1 MAKINE
7 NVSSTEHST
16 DQDTQQNP
24 VKSLGER
31 LSFVFHTGHM
41 QNPCASQSELIK
53 DLSDSLEP
61 YCGTEEIALEFEQHF
76 KAAEGPRQS
85 NSSEQH
91 DSKQYVRKYCSK
103 DNNFPCLFKPF
114 GDDIVA
120 NSDAHDIE
128 EKEEIVDI
136 LKLVN

>member
-1 MAKINE
+1 MTQINE

-16 DQDTQQNP
+16 DQNAQQNP

-41 QNPCASQSELIK
+41 QNPRTSQSELIK

-61 YCGTEEIALEFEQHF
+61 YGGTEEIALKFQQHF
-76 KAAEGPRQS
+76 KATEGPRQS

-103 DNNFPCLFKPF
+103 NNNFSCLFKPF

-120 NSDAHDIE
+120 NGNTHDIE